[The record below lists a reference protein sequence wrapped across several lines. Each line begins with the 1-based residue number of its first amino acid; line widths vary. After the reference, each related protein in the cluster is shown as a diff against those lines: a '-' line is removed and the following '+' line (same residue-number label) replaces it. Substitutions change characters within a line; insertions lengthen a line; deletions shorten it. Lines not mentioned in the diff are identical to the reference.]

1 MAGVRGT
8 GRLPGTVECKGNL
21 QGGYKIVRLSVN
33 PKCPFCERVL
43 VNRMVDRCLYCDRV
57 LPEDLC
63 LSEEDKRRLRLASLR
78 ELEEKHQAR
87 RRKDIE
93 ELERWNFETD

>member
-1 MAGVRGT
+1 MVPAEAMDGVNAISVPSDGWAKT
-8 GRLPGTVECKGNL
+8 MSSMNL
-21 QGGYKIVRLSVN
+21 
-33 PKCPFCERVL
+33 KCPYCKRAL
-43 VNRMVDRCLYCDRV
+43 INRMVDRCLYCERV
-57 LPEDLC
+57 LPETMR

-93 ELERWNFETD
+93 ELERWNFETA

>member
-1 MAGVRGT
+1 M
-8 GRLPGTVECKGNL
+8 
-21 QGGYKIVRLSVN
+21 N
-33 PKCPFCERVL
+33 PRCPHCDRVL
-43 VNRMVDRCLYCDRV
+43 VNRMVDRCLYCERV
-57 LPEDLC
+57 LPEAIR

-93 ELERWNFETD
+93 ELERWNIETD